1 MCSKKKV
8 ENSSDESSNPPLQ
21 SPKKQIVQKNLQL
34 LKIKIPNKSKA
45 KCEKEKPVC
54 QAKGKKRKKIELGNL
69 DRTFRLAFIRRKIRT
84 AFKSQAVRTALL
96 TELNTRGPDSE
107 LIVRMVEMVTIT
119 RQAVVQPVQPI
130 PQPAQPVPAQPLPAQ
145 PVPAQPVPAQ
155 PAPVQPTQVQPAPA
169 ADGNSEESALEVLD
183 SEDELV
189 QDMTLS
195 PRREQRLRR
204 QLQVWRDRL
213 SSSSD

>member
-1 MCSKKKV
+1 MSI
-8 ENSSDESSNPPLQ
+8 N
-21 SPKKQIVQKNLQL
+21 
-34 LKIKIPNKSKA
+34 
-45 KCEKEKPVC
+45 
-54 QAKGKKRKKIELGNL
+54 RL
-69 DRTFRLAFIRRKIRT
+69 DRTFRLVFIRRKIRT
-84 AFKSQAVRTALL
+84 TFKSQAVRTDLV

-107 LIVRMVEMVTIT
+107 VIVRMVEKIPIT

-130 PQPAQPVPAQPLPAQ
+130 PQPAQPATVQPMPAQPAAVQPMPIQPAAMQ
-145 PVPAQPVPAQ
+145 PIPAQ
-155 PAPVQPTQVQPAPA
+155 PAPVQPAQVQPAPAA

-189 QDMTLS
+189 QDITLS
-195 PRREQRLRR
+195 PRSEQRLRR

>member
-1 MCSKKKV
+1 M
-8 ENSSDESSNPPLQ
+8 SNRQ
-21 SPKKQIVQKNLQL
+21 
-34 LKIKIPNKSKA
+34 
-45 KCEKEKPVC
+45 
-54 QAKGKKRKKIELGNL
+54 GNL

-84 AFKSQAVRTALL
+84 AFKSQVVRTALL

-107 LIVRMVEMVTIT
+107 LIVKMVERVPIT

-130 PQPAQPVPAQPLPAQ
+130 PQPAQPVPAQP
-145 PVPAQPVPAQ
+145 VPAQPVPAQ
-155 PAPVQPTQVQPAPA
+155 SAPVQPAQVQPAPA
-169 ADGNSEESALEVLD
+169 ADGNSDESALEVLD

>member
-1 MCSKKKV
+1 MSI
-8 ENSSDESSNPPLQ
+8 N
-21 SPKKQIVQKNLQL
+21 
-34 LKIKIPNKSKA
+34 
-45 KCEKEKPVC
+45 
-54 QAKGKKRKKIELGNL
+54 RL

-84 AFKSQAVRTALL
+84 TFKSQAVRTALL
-96 TELNTRGPDSE
+96 AELNTRGPDSE
-107 LIVRMVEMVTIT
+107 VIVRMVEKIPTT

-130 PQPAQPVPAQPLPAQ
+130 PQPAQPAAVQPMPAQPAAVQPMPAQ
-145 PVPAQPVPAQ
+145 PAAVQPMLIQPAAMQPIPAQ
-155 PAPVQPTQVQPAPA
+155 PAPMQPAQVQPAPVV

-183 SEDELV
+183 SEGELV

-195 PRREQRLRR
+195 PRSEQRLRR

>member
-1 MCSKKKV
+1 MST
-8 ENSSDESSNPPLQ
+8 N
-21 SPKKQIVQKNLQL
+21 
-34 LKIKIPNKSKA
+34 
-45 KCEKEKPVC
+45 
-54 QAKGKKRKKIELGNL
+54 RL
-69 DRTFRLAFIRRKIRT
+69 DHTFRLAFIRRKIRT

-107 LIVRMVEMVTIT
+107 LIVRMVEKVPIT
-119 RQAVVQPVQPI
+119 RQAVVQPVQPM
-130 PQPAQPVPAQPLPAQ
+130 PQPAQPVP
-145 PVPAQPVPAQ
+145 VQPVPAQ
-155 PAPVQPTQVQPAPA
+155 PAPVQPAQVQPAPAA

-183 SEDELV
+183 SDDELV

-195 PRREQRLRR
+195 PRSEQRLRR

>member
-1 MCSKKKV
+1 MST
-8 ENSSDESSNPPLQ
+8 N
-21 SPKKQIVQKNLQL
+21 
-34 LKIKIPNKSKA
+34 
-45 KCEKEKPVC
+45 
-54 QAKGKKRKKIELGNL
+54 RL
-69 DRTFRLAFIRRKIRT
+69 DHTFRLAFIRRKIRT

-107 LIVRMVEMVTIT
+107 LIVRMVEKVPII
-119 RQAVVQPVQPI
+119 RQAVVQPVQPM
-130 PQPAQPVPAQPLPAQ
+130 PQPAQPVPVQ

-155 PAPVQPTQVQPAPA
+155 PAPVQPAQVQPAPAA

-183 SEDELV
+183 SDDELV

-195 PRREQRLRR
+195 PRSELRLRR
-204 QLQVWRDRL
+204 QLQVWRNRL

>member
-1 MCSKKKV
+1 
-8 ENSSDESSNPPLQ
+8 
-21 SPKKQIVQKNLQL
+21 
-34 LKIKIPNKSKA
+34 
-45 KCEKEKPVC
+45 
-54 QAKGKKRKKIELGNL
+54 
-69 DRTFRLAFIRRKIRT
+69 
-84 AFKSQAVRTALL
+84 
-96 TELNTRGPDSE
+96 
-107 LIVRMVEMVTIT
+107 MVERVPIT

-130 PQPAQPVPAQPLPAQ
+130 PQPAQPVHAL

-155 PAPVQPTQVQPAPA
+155 PAPVQPAQVQPAPT

-189 QDMTLS
+189 QEMTLS

-204 QLQVWRDRL
+204 QLQIWRDRL

>member
-1 MCSKKKV
+1 M
-8 ENSSDESSNPPLQ
+8 SNRQ
-21 SPKKQIVQKNLQL
+21 
-34 LKIKIPNKSKA
+34 
-45 KCEKEKPVC
+45 
-54 QAKGKKRKKIELGNL
+54 GNL
-69 DRTFRLAFIRRKIRT
+69 DCTFRLAFIRRKIRT
-84 AFKSQAVRTALL
+84 AFKSQAVKTALL
-96 TELNTRGPDSE
+96 TELNARGPDSE
-107 LIVRMVEMVTIT
+107 LIVKMVERVPTT

-130 PQPAQPVPAQPLPAQ
+130 PQPAQPVPAQP
-145 PVPAQPVPAQ
+145 VPAQ
-155 PAPVQPTQVQPAPA
+155 PAPVQPAQVQPAPV

>member
-1 MCSKKKV
+1 MST
-8 ENSSDESSNPPLQ
+8 N
-21 SPKKQIVQKNLQL
+21 
-34 LKIKIPNKSKA
+34 
-45 KCEKEKPVC
+45 
-54 QAKGKKRKKIELGNL
+54 RL
-69 DRTFRLAFIRRKIRT
+69 DCTFRLAFIRRKIRT
-84 AFKSQAVRTALL
+84 TFKSQAVRTALL

-107 LIVRMVEMVTIT
+107 VIVRMVEKIPIT
-119 RQAVVQPVQPI
+119 RQAVVQLVQPM
-130 PQPAQPVPAQPLPAQ
+130 PQ
-145 PVPAQPVPAQ
+145 PAQ
-155 PAPVQPTQVQPAPA
+155 PAPVQPIPAQPAPVQPIPAQHAPVQPAPAA

-195 PRREQRLRR
+195 PRSEQRLRR

>member
-1 MCSKKKV
+1 M
-8 ENSSDESSNPPLQ
+8 SN
-21 SPKKQIVQKNLQL
+21 
-34 LKIKIPNKSKA
+34 
-45 KCEKEKPVC
+45 
-54 QAKGKKRKKIELGNL
+54 RKGNL
-69 DRTFRLAFIRRKIRT
+69 DCTFRLAFIRRKIRT

-107 LIVRMVEMVTIT
+107 LIVKMVERVLIT

-130 PQPAQPVPAQPLPAQ
+130 PQPAQPVPAQP
-145 PVPAQPVPAQ
+145 VPAQPVLAQPTPVQPAQAQ
-155 PAPVQPTQVQPAPA
+155 PAPT

-204 QLQVWRDRL
+204 QLQIWRDRL